1 MSLDL
6 YSLFL
11 SIGALVIASSVIVI
25 VVAFLFSDRRR
36 DKIMQIDY
44 ERWLIVIGSI
54 AILATITSLIYQFI
68 YKTPVCELC
77 WWQRIFLYP
86 IEVITL
92 VAIWKKTKE
101 AHITVAILAAI
112 GLFFA
117 SYHYY
122 YHFQGFVLGNKLTL
136 PCSYGGLL
144 PACTDSPILVFG
156 FITIPFMG
164 ILIFV
169 AVLLLAWI
177 AQQKLIKDVKDVTN
191 KKQIMESTKE
201 SEIETEG
208 TKVTHGVEEKSVAS
222 GSIVISYRQL
232 ALIGASL
239 LAFVFIIVAFLF
251 TRGYIVA
258 ATVNGTPISRLSI
271 VTELEKQGGKQA
283 LEAAIQQQ
291 LLQNALQEKDIIIED
306 RVVDEE
312 MKLIEENVKSQGG
325 TLEAALEQQNMTLD
339 ILREQIKSQKGIEL
353 AIADKLAVT
362 DEEVASYAKTAG
374 IEKPADMS
382 EVEFSEAIK
391 EQLKQQKFQ
400 TEAATWVQSLTD
412 SANITYYIS
421 Y

>member
-25 VVAFLFSDRRR
+25 VVAFLFSDRHR

-86 IEVITL
+86 IEIITL
-92 VAIWKKTKE
+92 VAVWKKTKE
-101 AHITVAILAAI
+101 AHITVAILATI

-201 SEIETEG
+201 SEIETED
-208 TKVTHGVEEKSVAS
+208 TKVTYGVEEKSVVS

-239 LAFVFIIVAFLF
+239 LAFILIIVAFLF

-258 ATVNGTPISRLSI
+258 ATVNGTPISRLAI

-374 IEKPADMS
+374 IEKPAEMS

>member
-25 VVAFLFSDRRR
+25 VVAFLFSDRHR

-86 IEVITL
+86 IEIITL
-92 VAIWKKTKE
+92 VAVWKKTKE
-101 AHITVAILAAI
+101 AHITVAILATI

-201 SEIETEG
+201 SEIETED
-208 TKVTHGVEEKSVAS
+208 TKVTYGVEEKSVVS

-258 ATVNGTPISRLSI
+258 ATVNGTPISRLAI

-306 RVVDEE
+306 RIVDEE
-312 MKLIEENVKSQGG
+312 IKLIEENVKSQGG

-400 TEAATWVQSLTD
+400 TEAAIWVQSLTD

>member
-25 VVAFLFSDRRR
+25 VVAFLFSDRHR

-86 IEVITL
+86 IEIITL
-92 VAIWKKTKE
+92 VAVWKKTKE
-101 AHITVAILAAI
+101 AHITVAILATI

-208 TKVTHGVEEKSVAS
+208 TKVTYGVEEKSVVS

-239 LAFVFIIVAFLF
+239 LAFILIIVAFLF

-258 ATVNGTPISRLSI
+258 ATVNGTPISRLAI

-374 IEKPADMS
+374 IEKPAEMS

-400 TEAATWVQSLTD
+400 TEAAIWVQSLTD

>member
-25 VVAFLFSDRRR
+25 VVAFLFSDRHR

-86 IEVITL
+86 IEIITL
-92 VAIWKKTKE
+92 VAVWKKTKE
-101 AHITVAILAAI
+101 AHITVAILATI

-208 TKVTHGVEEKSVAS
+208 TKVTYGVEEKSVVS

-239 LAFVFIIVAFLF
+239 LAFILIIVAFLF

-258 ATVNGTPISRLSI
+258 ATVNGTPISRLAI

-306 RVVDEE
+306 RIVDEE
-312 MKLIEENVKSQGG
+312 IKLIEENVKSQGG

-374 IEKPADMS
+374 IEKPAEMS

-400 TEAATWVQSLTD
+400 TEAAIWVQSLTD

>member
-25 VVAFLFSDRRR
+25 VVAFLFSDRHR

-54 AILATITSLIYQFI
+54 AILATLTSLIYQFI

-101 AHITVAILAAI
+101 AHITVAILATI

-208 TKVTHGVEEKSVAS
+208 TKVTYGVEEKSVVS

-239 LAFVFIIVAFLF
+239 LAFILIIVAFLF

-306 RVVDEE
+306 RIVDEE
-312 MKLIEENVKSQGG
+312 IKLIEENVKSQGG

-374 IEKPADMS
+374 IEKPAEMS

-400 TEAATWVQSLTD
+400 TEAAIWVQSLTD

>member
-11 SIGALVIASSVIVI
+11 SIGALVISSSVIVI
-25 VVAFLFSDRRR
+25 VVAVLSRSKYR

-54 AILATITSLIYQFI
+54 AILATITSLIYQFV

-86 IEVITL
+86 IEIITL
-92 VAIWKKTKE
+92 VAVWKKTKE

-201 SEIETEG
+201 SAEGTED
-208 TKVTHGVEEKSVAS
+208 TKVTHSVEEKSVAS

-232 ALIGASL
+232 SLIGASL
-239 LAFVFIIVAFLF
+239 LAFVLIIVAFLF

-258 ATVNGTPISRLSI
+258 ATVNGTPISRLAI
-271 VTELEKQGGKQA
+271 VSELEKQGGKQA

-291 LLQNALQEKDIIIED
+291 LLQNALQEKDISIED
-306 RVVDEE
+306 SVVDEE
-312 MKLIEENVKSQGG
+312 IKLIEENVKSQGG
-325 TLEAALEQQNMTLD
+325 SLEAALEQQSMTLD

-353 AIADKLAVT
+353 AIADKLTVT

-374 IEKPADMS
+374 IEKPAEMS

-400 TEAATWVQSLTD
+400 TEAAAWVQSLTD

>member
-11 SIGALVIASSVIVI
+11 SIGALVISSSVIVI
-25 VVAFLFSDRRR
+25 VVAVLSRSRYR

-54 AILATITSLIYQFI
+54 AILATITSLIYQFV

-86 IEVITL
+86 IEIITL
-92 VAIWKKTKE
+92 VAVWKKTKE

-177 AQQKLIKDVKDVTN
+177 AQQKLVKDAKDVTN
-191 KKQIMESTKE
+191 KNQIMESTKE
-201 SEIETEG
+201 SAEG
-208 TKVTHGVEEKSVAS
+208 TESTEVTHNVEEKSVAS

-232 ALIGASL
+232 SLIGASL
-239 LAFVFIIVAFLF
+239 LAFVLIIVAFLF

-258 ATVNGTPISRLSI
+258 ATVNGTPISRLAI
-271 VTELEKQGGKQA
+271 VSELEKQGGKQA

-291 LLQNALQEKDIIIED
+291 LLQNALQEKDISIED
-306 RVVDEE
+306 SVVDEE
-312 MKLIEENVKSQGG
+312 IKLIEENVKSQGG
-325 TLEAALEQQNMTLD
+325 TLEAALEQQSMTID

-353 AIADKLAVT
+353 AIADKLTVS
-362 DEEVASYAKTAG
+362 DGEVDSYAKTAG
-374 IEKPADMS
+374 IEKPAEMS

-400 TEAATWVQSLTD
+400 TEAAAWVQSLTD

>member
-11 SIGALVIASSVIVI
+11 SIGALVISSSVIVI
-25 VVAFLFSDRRR
+25 VVAVLSRSRYR

-44 ERWLIVIGSI
+44 ERWLIAIGSI
-54 AILATITSLIYQFI
+54 AILTTITSLIYQFV

-86 IEVITL
+86 IEIITL
-92 VAIWKKTKE
+92 VAVWKKTKE

-208 TKVTHGVEEKSVAS
+208 TKVTYGVEEKSVVS

-258 ATVNGTPISRLSI
+258 ATVNGTPISRLAI

-306 RVVDEE
+306 RIVDEE
-312 MKLIEENVKSQGG
+312 IKLIEENVKSQGG

-374 IEKPADMS
+374 IEKPAEMS

-400 TEAATWVQSLTD
+400 TEAAIWVQSLTD

>member
-1 MSLDL
+1 M
-6 YSLFL
+6 FL

-25 VVAFLFSDRRR
+25 VVAFLFSDRHR

-86 IEVITL
+86 IEIITL
-92 VAIWKKTKE
+92 VAVWKKTKE
-101 AHITVAILAAI
+101 AHITVAILATI

-208 TKVTHGVEEKSVAS
+208 TKVTYGVEEKSVVS

-239 LAFVFIIVAFLF
+239 LAFILIIVAFLF

-258 ATVNGTPISRLSI
+258 ATVNGTPISRLAI

-306 RVVDEE
+306 RIVDEE
-312 MKLIEENVKSQGG
+312 IKLIEENVKSQGG

-339 ILREQIKSQKGIEL
+339 MLREQIKSQKGIEL

-374 IEKPADMS
+374 IEKPAEMS

-400 TEAATWVQSLTD
+400 TEAAIWVQSLTD